1 MDLVNTVFESVPLG
15 GHFTHSSSQE
25 NGGRGKRGAVTG
37 VRGGGEDGGI
47 EGKKVGVSPV
57 PCHHQDRICG

>member
-25 NGGRGKRGAVTG
+25 KGGREGRRGAVTG
-37 VRGGGEDGGI
+37 IRGGGGDGGTG
-47 EGKKVGVSPV
+47 EGGRERLGCSGVVVG
-57 PCHHQDRICG
+57 GF